1 MKRTLQTLGLA
12 LAFAGAAFAGALAEE
27 TSTLTSYEEQISELS
42 DLLEQATYLAISG
55 FRSYG
60 STDQAAVAQ
69 GLVNLF
75 EGEGGPN
82 VETVS
87 QESQAPTRGILE
99 LHEMLRT
106 ADRAAWESVLPWSQM
121 ALLGDAFFVGEH
133 FIRLAYSSTLEA
145 KRTVYSQ
152 IGPRDAFR
160 TAYAHLLAARGG
172 FDDPFLVSGIRD
184 IALVTSDRE
193 ARLDPSDSIQASI
206 DALPEGGTLY
216 IEPGIY
222 RERLLIDKSISIVGL
237 GEQGDVILE
246 GVNWES
252 VVYILTEE
260 SIQVEFENLAIRNGR
275 TGLSVLPHKSES
287 EVSVFAKQLR
297 FERNGTAIALSAVN
311 EDGVVHL
318 SCVESDY
325 LNNGT
330 ALVASGVAT
339 IHLQRCEIEGT
350 SEDAAITLF
359 RDATLTMSECEIRDS
374 AGIPIWLS
382 PVASLRLK
390 GTTIDGHVNH
400 AILVADRSEGLRELN
415 ETEGCGVSMSLH
427 YWNAENLPD
436 GVVSGYGNEIRGS
449 VCPKSLEFLS
459 DPVPFRLHVLPDESI
474 QDAIDLLA
482 EGGELVLSAGTYREN
497 LTIEKSL
504 SVVGYGEISLVPA
517 DDSTP
522 TIQVNGAE
530 SFRVKSLS
538 LKSAATGIEFSNS
551 SGQVIDC
558 LFQTTKSGCDVIVF
572 GNDKVSF
579 QGCEFSGDGR
589 GVMLVGD
596 GTVAIEACEFWGS
609 LGTGVLVGGT
619 VAVRIDGSTFDECF
633 EGIVLGSTASVTIS
647 NNQFIDSASS
657 GIRVSAPPMDT
668 TIVGALEISG
678 NVFENSLHWDIS
690 LCGTPDSQELEF
702 QGVLTG
708 SGNMLSGGFT
718 KLCPSDY
725 AWPDGFIVE

>member
-12 LAFAGAAFAGALAEE
+12 LAFAGAAFAGALAETAE
-27 TSTLTSYEEQISELS
+27 EPSLYEVQISELS

-55 FRSYG
+55 FRSYD

-69 GLVNLF
+69 ALVNLF

-82 VETVS
+82 VEPVS
-87 QESQAPTRGILE
+87 ENGLGPTQGILE

-106 ADRAAWESVLPWSQM
+106 ADRSTWENVLPWSQM
-121 ALLGDAFFVGEH
+121 VLLGDAFYVGEH
-133 FIRLAYSSTLEA
+133 FVRLAYSSVLEA

-152 IGPRDAFR
+152 IGARDAFR

-193 ARLDPSDSIQASI
+193 ARLDPSDSIQVSI

-237 GEQGDVILE
+237 GKQGDVILE

-252 VVYILTEE
+252 VIYVVTDEPIY
-260 SIQVEFENLAIRNGR
+260 VEMQNLVIRNGR
-275 TGLSVLPHKSES
+275 NGLSVFSPLVNSDASVTLRSMQFEGN
-287 EVSVFAKQLR
+287 ETAVSLGSTGKILFRCSDSKFINNDSALTVSD
-297 FERNGTAIALSAVN
+297 AII
-311 EDGVVHL
+311 HL
-318 SCVESDY
+318 S
-325 LNNGT
+325 
-330 ALVASGVAT
+330 
-339 IHLQRCEIEGT
+339 QCEIVG
-350 SEDAAITLF
+350 SYGVMGAIVLYG
-359 RDATLTMSECEIRDS
+359 DSVLTMHGSEIRDS
-374 AGIPIWLS
+374 SRNAILLS
-382 PVASLRLK
+382 PVASLRL
-390 GTTIDGHVNH
+390 VNSTVYGNFSH
-400 AILVADRSEGLRELN
+400 AIAVADRREGLPGPN
-415 ETEGCGVSMSLH
+415 ESVGCGISMPTSIFGG
-427 YWNAENLPD
+427 EGLPD

-558 LFQTTKSGCDVIVF
+558 SFQTTESGCDVIVF

-596 GTVAIEACEFWGS
+596 GTVAIEACEFGGS

-647 NNQFIDSASS
+647 NNQFIDSVSS